1 MRKVYQALVLKGAF
15 ATLRPSV
22 LIGMGVMFALT
33 VSHAI
38 ASDAASQAGQT
49 VSEVPATQPRAAKD
63 PGQVRPPRPRP
74 AGPAKA
80 GGAVGTAQ
88 SDQCRWLGT
97 RIVSLLSR
105 DDAMTAENFN
115 PFYERFG
122 CPEAHLS
129 DAFGCVVGGSGQTQG
144 EELASRV
151 DRCWADPVDGRTPK
165 NVVDDGEPAEDVKSD
180 EDGKE
185 NSAGGGT

>member
-1 MRKVYQALVLKGAF
+1 MALR
-15 ATLRPSV
+15 TWV
-22 LIGMGVMFALT
+22 LIGMGVVLALT
-33 VSHAI
+33 VNHSF
-38 ASDAASQAGQT
+38 ASDTASQVGRT
-49 VSEVPATQPRAAKD
+49 VSEVPATQPRAEKGPAAQPQDAKD
-63 PGQVRPPRPRP
+63 PGQVRSPRPRP

-80 GGAVGTAQ
+80 GDTVGAAQ

-129 DAFGCVVGGSGQTQG
+129 EAFGCVVGGEGQTEG

-151 DRCWADPVDGRTPK
+151 DRCWVDPVDGRSPK
-165 NVVDDGEPAEDVKSD
+165 NVLDDVKPPEIKQEKSAN
-180 EDGKE
+180 DG
-185 NSAGGGT
+185 T